1 MPEII
6 DRITKL
12 LSLASSPNEHEASA
26 AMAKAQEI
34 LTEHNLRLEDIETS
48 HKSPDIPI
56 EQTEILSGNRK
67 VYWRG
72 FIANAMPS
80 TAGAAIANANFC
92 KAWWMGG
99 RMVIAGRSHN
109 VAISLS
115 LYDYLTKT
123 VERLAAEGVKA
134 EKQAWHTYLCQIEGT
149 SIEPC
154 TRPNWR
160 RWKSSFIT
168 GCCQRLLERIEEQ
181 TRKMNS
187 EGIPDTK
194 VTGLACRMAH
204 EREQEAITLW
214 RREQGITL
222 TRRKATSKAKV
233 TTDGYT
239 AGQRAGDSI
248 SLERQLSSTN
258 GKLLH

>member
-12 LSLASSPNEHEASA
+12 LSLASSPNEFEATA

-34 LTEHNLRLEDIETS
+34 LTEHNLRLEDIKTS

-72 FIANAMPS
+72 FIANA
-80 TAGAAIANANFC
+80 IANANFC

-99 RMVIAGRSHN
+99 RMVIAGRRHN
-109 VAISLS
+109 VAIALS
-115 LYDYLTKT
+115 LYDYLTNT

-134 EKQAWHTYLCQIEGT
+134 EKQAWHTYLRQIEGT
-149 SIEPC
+149 GIEAF
-154 TRPNWR
+154 TQPNWR

-181 TRKMNS
+181 TRRMNS
-187 EGIPDTK
+187 EGIPNTK

-204 EREQEAITLW
+204 EREQEAISLW

-222 TRRKATSKAKV
+222 IGRKATSKARV
-233 TTDGYT
+233 TRDGYT
-239 AGQRAGDSI
+239 AGQRAGDAI
-248 SLERQLSSTN
+248 SLERQLSSAN
-258 GKLLH
+258 GQLLR